1 MAAESPGLSDLL
13 GMGAIIAAVLA
24 AGLLLGWL
32 ADSLAGTTPVF
43 LLVGLVLGIVGA
55 VSYTVVQFRHYLK
68 SP

>member
-13 GMGAIIAAVLA
+13 GMGAVIAALLA
-24 AGLLLGWL
+24 AGFLLGWL
-32 ADSLAGTTPVF
+32 VDSLAGTTPIF
-43 LLVGLVLGIVGA
+43 ILVGLLLGIVGA